1 MMRVHR
7 AAAWGADGPFWKLY
21 ELDARIM
28 LLGVPYYRSTFW
40 HLIEQWAQ
48 PAYGRWHGFTARIR
62 EADGTEGPLSFLG
75 FGPGPTLRGDMTDFN
90 KLGARLEARRLVSI
104 GAVGNAMAR
113 LFRARDAFDYGL
125 IEFRA
130 DPLLFRASGE
140 RPRHLL
146 DGVIV
151 GRAGQREV
159 RRQPRPHVLAVD
171 LYATRRK
178 LNEIGSRRILSRPAR
193 RGRLHRPGAAA

>member
-1 MMRVHR
+1 MAALGPAAREMMRVHR

-40 HLIEQWAQ
+40 HLIEQWTQ

-75 FGPGPTLRGDMTDFN
+75 FGPGPTLRQGMTDFN
-90 KLGARLEARRLVSI
+90 KLGARLEARGLVSI
-104 GAVGNAMAR
+104 GAIGNAMAR

-140 RPRHLL
+140 RPRHLP

-151 GRAGQREV
+151 GERGNEKSV
-159 RRQPRPHVLAVD
+159 VD
-171 LYATRRK
+171 PDLMF
-178 LNEIGSRRILSRPAR
+178 AR
-193 RGRLHRPGAAA
+193 